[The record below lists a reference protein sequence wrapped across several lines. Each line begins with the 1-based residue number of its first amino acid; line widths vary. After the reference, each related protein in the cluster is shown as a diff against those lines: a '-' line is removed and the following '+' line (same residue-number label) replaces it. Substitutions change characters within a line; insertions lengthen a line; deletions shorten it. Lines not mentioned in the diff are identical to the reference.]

1 MSKQIEDQFNLPRL
15 EDALK
20 AQAEANGEQRPVE
33 AEQLPVEDTSAV
45 ESVANALQGID
56 PANLKQVDPLGTEDH
71 VLETDDIYLQ
81 AMQAYKD
88 LLDLGFNIES
98 KHAGANAFM
107 PAAKMLEIALK
118 ASQSKKNSK
127 LERIK
132 AIMEKEMHDRDMNN
146 HSSEG
151 VIEDDGHGSFMAY
164 RKDLIEKIRKG
175 EI

>member
-1 MSKQIEDQFNLPRL
+1 MTKQIEDEFNLPRL

-20 AQAEANGEQRPVE
+20 AQAETSGEELPVE
-33 AEQLPVEDTSAV
+33 ANTEVEN
-45 ESVANALQGID
+45 VANALQGID
-56 PANLKQVDPLGTEDH
+56 PSNLKQVDPLGTEDH
-71 VLETDDIYLQ
+71 LLETDDIYMQ
-81 AMQAYKD
+81 AMKAYQD

-132 AIMEKEMHDRDMNN
+132 AIMEKEIHDRDMNN

>member
-1 MSKQIEDQFNLPRL
+1 MTRKIEEEFNLPSL

-20 AQAEANGEQRPVE
+20 AQAEANGEQLPAEGNTEVE
-33 AEQLPVEDTSAV
+33 N
-45 ESVANALQGID
+45 VANALQGID
-56 PANLKQVDPLGTEDH
+56 PSNLKQVDPLGTEDH

-118 ASQSKKNSK
+118 ASQSKKDSK

-132 AIMEKEMHDRDMNN
+132 AIMEKEIHDRDINS

-151 VIEDDGHGSFMAY
+151 IIEDDGHGSFMAY